1 MLICYKAVDQSVLKE
16 GMTIPITLHDYLFE
30 QLGFQ
35 LEHGESRPIKIRIDN
50 EEYDA
55 ILRNNNFD
63 KNTYSKH
70 ADVLQIRYNRTSKL
84 AERLQEYFAYSQNL
98 LNTRFQETGSR
109 RLSGVDKNDLEYIAI
124 YSTSDIGTLS
134 FDCIRNQDYKAECS
148 ELKNLGEITAESI
161 LDGTDETAGILI
173 RTQSAK
179 VRKLNKQIL
188 SDLKVY
194 YKYRCQICGEYIGER
209 YGSNLIHAHHI
220 DYFTHSL
227 NNDMNNIMIVCPNH
241 HGIIHDRNP
250 KFDWKNLEYLYP
262 NGYREGLRLN
272 DHLKKT
278 RQVGQG

>member
-1 MLICYKAVDQSVLKE
+1 
-16 GMTIPITLHDYLFE
+16 
-30 QLGFQ
+30 
-35 LEHGESRPIKIRIDN
+35 
-50 EEYDA
+50 
-55 ILRNNNFD
+55 
-63 KNTYSKH
+63 
-70 ADVLQIRYNRTSKL
+70 
-84 AERLQEYFAYSQNL
+84 
-98 LNTRFQETGSR
+98 
-109 RLSGVDKNDLEYIAI
+109 
-124 YSTSDIGTLS
+124 LS
-134 FDCIRNQDYKAECS
+134 FDCIRNQEFKAECH
-148 ELKNLGEITAESI
+148 ELTNLGELTAENI

-188 SDLKVY
+188 SDLKIY

-250 KFDWKNLEYLYP
+250 KFDWKHLEYLYP

-278 RQVGQG
+278 RQVD